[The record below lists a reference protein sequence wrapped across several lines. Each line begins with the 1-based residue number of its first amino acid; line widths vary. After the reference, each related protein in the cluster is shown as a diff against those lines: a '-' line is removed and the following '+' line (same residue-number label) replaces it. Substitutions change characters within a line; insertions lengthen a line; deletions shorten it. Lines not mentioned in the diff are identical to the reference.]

1 MLSLNAGVL
10 CQEASLTQ
18 MQMFKTSGLAEPEQ
32 RSAVSW
38 GEGGS
43 SDLKPAH
50 LLRFL
55 GEGETQTCLLV
66 VIIFTAHFHHPWG
79 TAHNAEAP
87 KRLWGFLPPHLCLRE
102 QGTPR

>member
-1 MLSLNAGVL
+1 MRGFTSSPDMDMTFLQMDLPLSLNAGIP
-10 CQEASLTQ
+10 CQAAFITQ
-18 MQMFKTSGLAEPEQ
+18 MKTFKTSGLTEPEQ
-32 RSAVSW
+32 RSVFSL

-66 VIIFTAHFHHPWG
+66 VIIFQPITTIPRDRE
-79 TAHNAEAP
+79 HNAEV
-87 KRLWGFLPPHLCLRE
+87 G
-102 QGTPR
+102 